1 MNRLLTRATAIS
13 MAGLISFC
21 ALLIP
26 VTASASAGQEWNF
39 RVYLDDKPIGYH
51 HFRLTQ
57 AGEQQL
63 LTTEAQFD
71 VKFLKIT
78 VFKYRHENAELWDNQ
93 CLNSITSTT
102 DENGKLFRVE
112 GAATEMGFQLST
124 AAGEASLPPC
134 ISTFAYWDES
144 FLQHDR
150 LLNSQT
156 GEYLEVNV
164 DNLGEKSIRL
174 RDSSVSASHYKLTGD
189 ELDIELWYDRN
200 GQWLALQSTTGKG
213 RLLRYVIE

>member
-1 MNRLLTRATAIS
+1 MPTAT
-13 MAGLISFC
+13 
-21 ALLIP
+21 
-26 VTASASAGQEWNF
+26 
-39 RVYLDDKPIGYH
+39 
-51 HFRLTQ
+51 
-57 AGEQQL
+57 
-63 LTTEAQFD
+63 
-71 VKFLKIT
+71 
-78 VFKYRHENAELWDNQ
+78 
-93 CLNSITSTT
+93 
-102 DENGKLFRVE
+102 
-112 GAATEMGFQLST
+112 
-124 AAGEASLPPC
+124 GEATLPRC